1 MICDKTYISRG
12 DFIDLYYKVKQR
24 GYNELLS
31 KFHISDK
38 ARTVSKWNTI
48 TSSSDFWIIPE
59 IRRRWNAKCTG
70 DPDIEYEDYFVSK
83 YLSGLKGLKMLSV
96 GCGTGARERK
106 FAKYSDFDLIEGID
120 IAENQIDEARD
131 HASELNLNNLKYIAG
146 EFTTHLFENAPYDV
160 ILFNSSLHHFKNV
173 SNILQTKVLPILKDK
188 GYLLVFEYVGPK
200 RLQWT
205 RQQLEFANKLLSELP
220 LKYKIR
226 SDSKSIKRRI
236 YRPGL
241 FRMQIVDPSEAV
253 DSDSILPSIHNNFKI
268 IEEKKIG
275 WDITHLLFKDIA
287 HNFLN
292 NNRETQNLLSY
303 LFEKEDEYLAMTDH
317 SDAVFG
323 VYQKSRTGSE
333 SN

>member
-12 DFIDLYYKVKQR
+12 DFIDLYFKVKQK

-31 KFHISDK
+31 KLHLSNK
-38 ARTVSKWNTI
+38 ARTVSKWNAI

-59 IRRRWNAKCTG
+59 IRRRWNEKCTG
-70 DPDIEYEDYFVSK
+70 NPDLEYEDYFVSK
-83 YLSGLKGLKMLSV
+83 YLAGSQDLKMLSV

-106 FAKYSDFDLIEGID
+106 FAKYPAFGLIEGID
-120 IAENQIDEARD
+120 IAPEQIYEAGN
-131 HASELNLNNLKYIAG
+131 HASELKLNNIKYIAG
-146 EFTTHLFENAPYDV
+146 EFTAHSFENAPYDV

-173 SNILQTKVLPILKDK
+173 NIILKTNVLPLLKTS
-188 GYLLVFEYVGPK
+188 GYLLIFEYVGPK

-205 RQQLEFANKLLSELP
+205 KQQLDFANKLLTDLP

-226 SDSKSIKRRI
+226 YNSKSVKQRI

-241 FRMQIVDPSEAV
+241 FRMQIVDPSEAI
-253 DSDSILPSIHNNFKI
+253 DSESILPSIHNYFKI

-292 NNRETQNLLSY
+292 NDSETQDLLSY
-303 LFEKEDEYLAMTDH
+303 IFRKEDEFLSITDG
-317 SDAVFG
+317 SDSVFG
-323 VYQKSRTGSE
+323 IYQNKY
-333 SN
+333 NF